1 MAGQNI
7 TTSIDDLVKYL
18 NEHGETESSDLAK
31 ALKVNESIIETWA
44 DVLEKAK
51 ITKIS
56 YKVGKMYVSLPVA
69 GAAGVETVKKT
80 AELKRG
86 IADTD
91 LQAQITV
98 INQVSA
104 KIEQFKRY
112 VTGAEATFKSKA
124 GEIKGTL
131 EEIDKLEA
139 QINGA
144 YKKLSDKKEHVDG
157 MVSALDKS
165 IGDLEK
171 KSSSLAQVGPAG
183 DTRALITDIR
193 SKLEN
198 ADAMIT
204 DLDKEFNKAVEE
216 NKRNFLELKES
227 MKGESAAL
235 RRALFQHEKERDEY
249 EAMAKSY
256 ERELE
261 RIRRQVSGEKEK
273 MLDEITK
280 TSYEVGKVYSVAD
293 GQLGT
298 LRKSLDAM
306 KSQFGGF
313 ADLSD
318 KINKV
323 KGEIGD
329 VEKQRDGLAKE
340 LGDLSIQLK
349 ALAALEETNPVS
361 GNVAAAEIDDKVAAS
376 GEKISELGESMESI
390 RKDIED
396 IGR

>member
-31 ALKVNESIIETWA
+31 ALNVNESIIETWA

-69 GAAGVETVKKT
+69 GKGGVETAKKT
-80 AELKRG
+80 AEFKRD

-124 GEIKGTL
+124 GEIKATL
-131 EEIDKLEA
+131 EEIDKLEG

-144 YKKLSDKKEHVDG
+144 YKKLNDKKEHVDG
-157 MVSALDKS
+157 MVSQLDKS
-165 IGDLEK
+165 IAALEK
-171 KSSSLAQVGPAG
+171 RSGTLSQVGTAG
-183 DTRALITDIR
+183 DTKALVTDIR

-198 ADAMIT
+198 ADAMIA
-204 DLDKEFNKAVEE
+204 DLDKEFNRAMAE
-216 NKRNFLELKES
+216 NRKSFMELKEG
-227 MKGESAAL
+227 MKEESAAL
-235 RRALFQHEKERDEY
+235 RRSLFQHEKEREEY
-249 EAMAKSY
+249 EAMAKAY

-261 RIRRQVSGEKEK
+261 RMKRQVSGEKEK

-280 TSYEVGKVYSVAD
+280 TSYDVGKVYSVAG
-293 GQLGT
+293 GQIET
-298 LRKSLDAM
+298 LRKSLGEM

-313 ADLSD
+313 AELSD

-323 KGEIGD
+323 KVEIVN
-329 VEKQRDGLAKE
+329 VEKQRDGIAKE

-349 ALAALEETNPVS
+349 ALAALEDTNPVS
-361 GNVAAAEIDDKVAAS
+361 GSAAAEEINGKVAAS
-376 GEKISELGESMESI
+376 GEKINRLDDSIESI